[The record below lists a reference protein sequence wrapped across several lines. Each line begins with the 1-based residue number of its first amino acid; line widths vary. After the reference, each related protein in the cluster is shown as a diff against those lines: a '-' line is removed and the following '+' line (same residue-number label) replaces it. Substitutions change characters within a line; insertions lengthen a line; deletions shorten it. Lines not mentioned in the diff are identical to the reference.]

1 MSSLTPKPQ
10 FMIPF
15 FPLPSPGDSSD
26 PTGFSSDAAINE
38 MSSPGRPQPPTAAK
52 PAWKSLC
59 RNQIKPEPVQT
70 NRFDSVCLQDVQG
83 NKQHAKRHHGGLIS
97 KIQTLQNS
105 IGHIIW
111 FIQQIIH
118 WKMKRIRR
126 DLRDESTRH
135 NVWIL
140 FRS

>member
-1 MSSLTPKPQ
+1 MVLTLPLTSQLSELLSSNMSSLTPKPQ
-10 FMIPF
+10 FMIPL

-26 PTGFSSDAAINE
+26 PTGFSSDAAINN

-83 NKQHAKRHHGGLIS
+83 NKRHAKRHHGGLIS
-97 KIQTLQNS
+97 KIQTLQNYRTCNLV
-105 IGHIIW
+105 H
-111 FIQQIIH
+111 
-118 WKMKRIRR
+118 
-126 DLRDESTRH
+126 ST
-135 NVWIL
+135 NISL
-140 FRS
+140 ENEKD